1 MEQKMDQES
10 LWRRRIETAL
20 EGSHFLFFGQ
30 PVVDFRTNVIHHYEL
45 LLRMELDGEI
55 VTPDKF
61 LPYAENCDLISR
73 IDRWVVKMGIEIA
86 ETVPVSIN
94 LSAKSLG
101 DADLIASIGRQLE
114 RSQVRPQ
121 SVVFE
126 ITETMAVEDLEA
138 AGELV
143 RSLTCLGC
151 DVSLDDFGTGSSS
164 FTYLKYLPVREL
176 KIDISFIRNLAK
188 DANGRRVVRSMIE
201 VAEKFGIRTV
211 AEGIE
216 DDETLEIVRE
226 LGVRLAQG
234 YHVGYPARMRGVPHR
249 TAPYELPAPATRPLL
264 ASGG

>member
-1 MEQKMDQES
+1 MEQKTDQES
-10 LWRRRIETAL
+10 LWRERIETAL

-45 LLRMELDGEI
+45 LLRMEVDDEI
-55 VTPDKF
+55 VTPNHF
-61 LPYAENCDLISR
+61 LPHAENCDLISR
-73 IDRWVVKMGIEIA
+73 IDRWVVRMGIETA
-86 ETVPVSIN
+86 ESVPVSIN

-101 DADLIASIGRQLE
+101 DADLIANIGRQLE
-114 RSQVRPQ
+114 HSRVSPE

-151 DVSLDDFGTGSSS
+151 DVSLDDFGTRSGS

-176 KIDISFIRNLAK
+176 KIDIRFIRDLAK
-188 DANGRRVVRSMIE
+188 DANDRRLVRSM
-201 VAEKFGIRTV
+201 VDAAEKFGIRTV

-216 DDETLEIVRE
+216 DDETLDIVRE
-226 LGVRLAQG
+226 LNVGLAQG

-249 TAPYELPAPATRPLL
+249 TAPYELPSRATRSLL
-264 ASGG
+264 ANGG